1 MVSEQRKKEYNRK
14 HQQLHG
20 KEDYQR
26 RKQYFAEHP
35 DEYEKRLAYR
45 RKWYRDNR
53 EKARVGQKKWYE
65 KQKENPEFLENKRR
79 EGRQYYQ
86 KTRNKQLLRERIKR
100 DLIKRSVLQH
110 YSPELKC
117 VMCGN
122 SDIRVLSIDHIHGG
136 GSNHYRNLRS
146 QGTTLYR
153 WLIKNDYPEGYQVL
167 CMNCN
172 FIKAHENH
180 EYTGKKN
187 REKSHD

>member
-1 MVSEQRKKEYNRK
+1 MVSKQRKKEYNRK

-26 RKQYFAEHP
+26 GKRYFAEHP

-65 KQKENPEFLENKRR
+65 RQKENPEFLENKRR
-79 EGRQYYQ
+79 QGRLYYK
-86 KTRNKQLLRERIKR
+86 KTRNQQLLRERIRR

-136 GSNHYRNLRS
+136 GSNHCRNLRS

-172 FIKAHENH
+172 VIKAHENH
-180 EYTGKKN
+180 EYVGKRN
-187 REKSHD
+187 SEKS